1 MGKEKCMD
9 CGFLGKPTEHTLF
22 CRIGNFVSIR
32 QKCSARM
39 HTRRRGRWL
48 LKQPRLGA
56 RMCQGTFFLSYRKL
70 RFYTIKNAPRGSH
83 CGGMVE
89 CRLRDPPQAENP
101 VEQDSFLRKGS
112 LVFLAKEQIPVQ
124 AADHNN
130 AAEDIADGGRDQI
143 VEDKGSDI

>member
-1 MGKEKCMD
+1 MMILSWLFFFHRKMRPMKEK
-9 CGFLGKPTEHTLF
+9 
-22 CRIGNFVSIR
+22 R
-32 QKCSARM
+32 
-39 HTRRRGRWL
+39 
-48 LKQPRLGA
+48 
-56 RMCQGTFFLSYRKL
+56 
-70 RFYTIKNAPRGSH
+70 
-83 CGGMVE
+83 GGMVE

>member
-1 MGKEKCMD
+1 MKEK
-9 CGFLGKPTEHTLF
+9 
-22 CRIGNFVSIR
+22 R
-32 QKCSARM
+32 SARIALRRNGRM
-39 HTRRRGRWL
+39 SLTR
-48 LKQPRLGA
+48 PA
-56 RMCQGTFFLSYRKL
+56 
-70 RFYTIKNAPRGSH
+70 A
-83 CGGMVE
+83 
-89 CRLRDPPQAENP
+89 AENP

>member
-1 MGKEKCMD
+1 MHLLFYRIETS
-9 CGFLGKPTEHTLF
+9 FL
-22 CRIGNFVSIR
+22 
-32 QKCSARM
+32 
-39 HTRRRGRWL
+39 
-48 LKQPRLGA
+48 
-56 RMCQGTFFLSYRKL
+56 YD
-70 RFYTIKNAPRGSH
+70 KNAPRGSH

-101 VEQDSFLRKGS
+101 VKQDSFLRKGS

>member
-1 MGKEKCMD
+1 MQECTAV
-9 CGFLGKPTEHTLF
+9 F
-22 CRIGNFVSIR
+22 S
-32 QKCSARM
+32 
-39 HTRRRGRWL
+39 
-48 LKQPRLGA
+48 
-56 RMCQGTFFLSYRKL
+56 SYWKL
-70 RFYTIKNAPRGSH
+70 RFHTIINAPRGSH